1 MINHRTM
8 IQHYLK
14 IAWRNLLKY
23 KTQNII
29 SILSLAVG
37 VVCFAITVYLLK
49 SFVLEIYLSEMDTR
63 SVSVGAYNMTEE
75 QYKSR
80 PVHDANWADI
90 QYNDQVRIDRS
101 FVERLNSLEIPSM
114 REARFSSMFMGADT
128 GFETKDGKRKT
139 LQCIYGYSSPR
150 FFHYNFYTSAVTGKR
165 IPELH
170 EGDVIITA
178 DISKKVYGKGA
189 DPRGLVIHSPLVD
202 KPQLVITD
210 VVETADH
217 LGDSFSG
224 IFIVSSLPAEHYSS
238 AEIGIELAPGA
249 TAAQLQ
255 KELSSAMPEY
265 YFTYRVNDFDWSDEG
280 LFFVVLVFA
289 LLLLG
294 CSVLL
299 IAVIGFMKMQ
309 LQLFSLRSRELA
321 LRRTMGSRPRQL
333 CTLLAMEI
341 VIVFMFAAI
350 ATVVITVLLSG
361 YVLPIMYKIVGEM
374 VFDLDAI
381 YGISLWIIACTL
393 LVALSVATVTV
404 YRYLRKPVGLRVGRS
419 GHPRTVGQSMM
430 MSVQLGVSM
439 ILILGV
445 LGLFFVVSYNFKEQA
460 AVLPDNPSAYRRAL
474 VMYSNGQVITN
485 IPDFDNRLMQTGTV
499 SHISRTY
506 LVHSTS
512 PTLDTR
518 LLMHYVEPENEGDG
532 YDYSYTITDE
542 ELFDNLGIKVL
553 QDCPADNRRYTTAV
567 YVRTEE
573 AERLRMKWGLKPL
586 PDETVRKLYNE
597 RSYTLIGYAKALQ
610 HYAYTAYNDYT
621 PAYWIVDGEVDGII
635 ENHSRKEHIIFP
647 KDGKAG
653 RCEDAIKA
661 MYREAM
667 PDDMNDVQISILYDS
682 WFSHL
687 RFMEFLGELAL
698 LLVSVSILSI
708 VASVYSNIA
717 LESRG
722 RRKEVALRKIH
733 GAKSRDIMRLFG
745 AYYLRLLATA
755 AAFVTVIAL
764 MLIVLV
770 NAYAET
776 LSGTD
781 WVILCCYILAAIL
794 IVSFVTLATIGK
806 KIYSVSRINAA
817 DVIKS
822 E

>member
-8 IQHYLK
+8 IQHYFK

-49 SFVLEIYLSEMDTR
+49 SFVLDIYLSEMDTR
-63 SVSVGAYNMTEE
+63 SVSVSAYNMTEE
-75 QYKSR
+75 QYKNR

-101 FVERLNSLEIPSM
+101 FIERLNSLEIPSM
-114 REARFSSMFMGADT
+114 REARFASIFMGADT
-128 GFETKDGKRKT
+128 DFETKDSKRRT
-139 LQCIYGYSSPR
+139 LLCSYGYFSPR

-178 DISKKVYGKGA
+178 DISKKVYGKGV

-217 LGDSFSG
+217 LGHFLSG
-224 IFIVSSLPAEHYSS
+224 IFIVSSLPAEYYSS
-238 AEIGIELAPGA
+238 PEIGIELAPGA

-255 KELSSAMPEY
+255 KELSSAIPEY

-289 LLLLG
+289 MLFLG

-299 IAVIGFMKMQ
+299 IAVIGFLKMQ

-333 CTLLAMEI
+333 CTLLATEI

-361 YVLPIMYKIVGEM
+361 YVLPIMYEIVGKM

-393 LVALSVATVTV
+393 LIALSVATVTV

-419 GHPRTVGQSMM
+419 GHPRTMGQSMM
-430 MSVQLGVSM
+430 MGVQLGVSM
-439 ILILGV
+439 ILILVV
-445 LGLFFVVSYNFKEQA
+445 LGLFYVVSYNYREQS
-460 AVLPDNPSAYRRAL
+460 AVLPDDPSAYRRAL
-474 VMYSNGQVITN
+474 VMANGRITAN

-518 LLMHYVEPENEGDG
+518 LMMHYVEPKNEGDG

-586 PDETVRKLYNE
+586 PDEIVRKLYNE
-597 RSYTLIGYAKALQ
+597 RSYTLVGYAKALQ
-610 HYAYTAYNDYT
+610 HYAYTAFNDYT

-647 KDGKAG
+647 KDGKKG

-667 PDDMNDVQISILYDS
+667 PDDMNDVPISSLYDS
-682 WFSHL
+682 WFYQL
-687 RFMEFLGELAL
+687 RFLEFLGELAL

-764 MLIVLV
+764 LLIVLV
-770 NAYAET
+770 NAYEET

>member
-1 MINHRTM
+1 M
-8 IQHYLK
+8 IQHYFK

-49 SFVLEIYLSEMDTR
+49 SFVLDIYLSEMDTR
-63 SVSVGAYNMTEE
+63 SVSVSAYNITEE

-90 QYNDQVRIDRS
+90 QYNDQVWIDRS
-101 FVERLNSLEIPSM
+101 FIERLNSLEIPSM
-114 REARFSSMFMGADT
+114 REARFSSIFMGADT
-128 GFETKDGKRKT
+128 DFETKEGKRKT
-139 LQCIYGYSSPR
+139 LNSIYGYSSPR

-178 DISKKVYGKGA
+178 DISKKVYGKGI

-202 KPQLVITD
+202 RPQLVITD

-217 LGDSFSG
+217 LGHSLSG

-238 AEIGIELAPGA
+238 PEIGIELAPGA

-299 IAVIGFMKMQ
+299 IAVIGFLKMQ

-333 CTLLAMEI
+333 CTLLATEI

-361 YVLPIMYKIVGEM
+361 YVLPIMYKIVGGM

-393 LVALSVATVTV
+393 LIALLVATVTV

-430 MSVQLGVSM
+430 MGVQLGVSM
-439 ILILGV
+439 ILILAV
-445 LGLFFVVSYNFKEQA
+445 LGLFYVVSYNYREQS
-460 AVLPDNPSAYRRAL
+460 AVLPDDPSAYRRAL
-474 VMYSNGQVITN
+474 VVMANGRITAN

-518 LLMHYVEPENEGDG
+518 LMMHYVEPENEGDG

-553 QDCPADNRRYTTAV
+553 QDCPADSRRYTTAV

-586 PDETVRKLYNE
+586 PDEIVRKLYNE

-635 ENHSRKEHIIFP
+635 ENHSRREHIIFP
-647 KDGKAG
+647 KDGKTG

-667 PDDMNDVQISILYDS
+667 PDDMNDMHVSVLYDS
-682 WFSHL
+682 WFSQL

>member
-1 MINHRTM
+1 M
-8 IQHYLK
+8 IQHYFK

-49 SFVLEIYLSEMDTR
+49 SFVLDIYLSEMDTR
-63 SVSVGAYNMTEE
+63 SVSVSAYNMTEE
-75 QYKSR
+75 QYKNR

-101 FVERLNSLEIPSM
+101 FIERLNSLEIPSM
-114 REARFSSMFMGADT
+114 REARFASIFMGADT
-128 GFETKDGKRKT
+128 DFETKDSKRRT
-139 LQCIYGYSSPR
+139 LLCSYGYFSPR

-178 DISKKVYGKGA
+178 DISKKVYGKGV

-217 LGDSFSG
+217 LGHFLSG
-224 IFIVSSLPAEHYSS
+224 IFIVSSLPAEYYSS
-238 AEIGIELAPGA
+238 PEIGIELAPGA

-255 KELSSAMPEY
+255 KELSSAIPEY

-289 LLLLG
+289 MLFLG

-299 IAVIGFMKMQ
+299 IAVIGFLKMQ

-333 CTLLAMEI
+333 CTLLATEI

-361 YVLPIMYKIVGEM
+361 YVLPIMYEIVGKM

-393 LVALSVATVTV
+393 LIALSVATVTV

-419 GHPRTVGQSMM
+419 GHPRTMGQSMM
-430 MSVQLGVSM
+430 MGVQLGVSM
-439 ILILGV
+439 ILILVV
-445 LGLFFVVSYNFKEQA
+445 LGLFYVVSYNYREQS
-460 AVLPDNPSAYRRAL
+460 AVLPDDPSAYRRAL
-474 VMYSNGQVITN
+474 VMANGRITAN

-518 LLMHYVEPENEGDG
+518 LMMHYVEPKNEGDG

-586 PDETVRKLYNE
+586 PDEIVRKLYNE
-597 RSYTLIGYAKALQ
+597 RSYTLVGYAKALQ
-610 HYAYTAYNDYT
+610 HYAYTAFNDYT

-647 KDGKAG
+647 KDGKKG

-667 PDDMNDVQISILYDS
+667 PDDMNDVPISSLYDS
-682 WFSHL
+682 WFYQL
-687 RFMEFLGELAL
+687 RFLEFLGELAL

-764 MLIVLV
+764 LLIVLV
-770 NAYAET
+770 NAYEET

>member
-1 MINHRTM
+1 M
-8 IQHYLK
+8 IQHYFK

-63 SVSVGAYNMTEE
+63 RVSVSAYNMTEE

-90 QYNDQVRIDRS
+90 QYNDQVWIDRS

-114 REARFSSMFMGADT
+114 REAHFFSIFMGADT
-128 GFETKDGKRKT
+128 DFETKDGKRKT

-150 FFHYNFYTSAVTGKR
+150 FFHCRLYTSAVTGKR

-178 DISKKVYGKGA
+178 DISKKVYGKGV

-238 AEIGIELAPGA
+238 PEIGIELAPGA

-255 KELSSAMPEY
+255 KELSSAIPEY

-299 IAVIGFMKMQ
+299 IAVIGFLKMQ

-333 CTLLAMEI
+333 CTLLGMEI

-361 YVLPIMYKIVGEM
+361 YVLPIMYKIVGGM

-393 LVALSVATVTV
+393 LIALLVATVTV

-419 GHPRTVGQSMM
+419 GHPRTVGQNMM
-430 MSVQLGVSM
+430 MGVQFGVSM
-439 ILILGV
+439 ILILAV
-445 LGLFFVVSYNFKEQA
+445 LGLFYVVSYNYREQS
-460 AVLPDNPSAYRRAL
+460 AVLPDDPSAYRRAL

-485 IPDFDNRLMQTGTV
+485 IPDFENRLMQTGTV

-573 AERLRMKWGLKPL
+573 AERLRTKWGLKPL
-586 PDETVRKLYNE
+586 PDEIVRKLYNE

-635 ENHSRKEHIIFP
+635 ENHSRREHIIFP
-647 KDGKAG
+647 KDGKTG
-653 RCEDAIKA
+653 RCEDVIKA

-667 PDDMNDVQISILYDS
+667 PDDMNDVPISSLYDS
-682 WFSHL
+682 WFSNL

>member
-1 MINHRTM
+1 M

-63 SVSVGAYNMTEE
+63 SVSVSAYNMTEE
-75 QYKSR
+75 QYKNR

-101 FVERLNSLEIPSM
+101 FIERLNSLEIPSM
-114 REARFSSMFMGADT
+114 REARFFSMFIGADT
-128 GFETKDGKRKT
+128 DFETKDSKRKT
-139 LQCIYGYSSPR
+139 LLCSYGYSSPR
-150 FFHYNFYTSAVTGKR
+150 FFHCRFYTSAVTGKR

-238 AEIGIELAPGA
+238 PEIGIELAPGA

-255 KELSSAMPEY
+255 KELSSAIPEY

-289 LLLLG
+289 MLFLG

-299 IAVIGFMKMQ
+299 IAVIGFLKMQ

-341 VIVFMFAAI
+341 IIVFMFTAI
-350 ATVVITVLLSG
+350 ASVVITALLSG
-361 YVLPIMYKIVGEM
+361 YVLPIMYKIIGGI
-374 VFDLDAI
+374 VFDLDKI
-381 YGISLWIIACTL
+381 YEISLWIIACTL
-393 LVALSVATVTV
+393 LITLLVATVTV

-439 ILILGV
+439 ILILGM
-445 LGLFFVVSYNFKEQA
+445 LGLFYVVNYNFKEMA
-460 AVLPDNPSAYRRAL
+460 AVLPDEPSSYRRAL
-474 VMYSNGQVITN
+474 VMYSDGKVATN
-485 IPDFDNRLMQTGTV
+485 IPDFENRLMQTGTV
-499 SHISRTY
+499 SHVSHIS
-506 LVHSTS
+506 LVHTSS
-512 PTLDTR
+512 PTLDAQ
-518 LLMHYVEPENEGDG
+518 LMMHYVERNEGEN
-532 YDYSYTITDE
+532 YEYSYTITDE

-553 QDCPADNRRYTTAV
+553 PDCPADNRRYTTAV

-621 PAYWIVDGEVDGII
+621 PAYWIVDSEVDGII
-635 ENHSRKEHIIFP
+635 ENHSRREHIIFP
-647 KDGKAG
+647 KDGKTG

-667 PDDMNDVQISILYDS
+667 PDDMNDMDVSVLYDS
-682 WFSHL
+682 WFSRL